1 MGYLEKFIFDP
12 DRAGVDSPTSPTLAG
27 PYFRGALI
35 RWAWHHRT
43 KSDQIDGLF
52 NYFLDGCSK
61 ENTCGKKSS
70 CHNWELNP
78 FLLLVKQV
86 H

>member
-1 MGYLEKFIFDP
+1 MNTHTFGGGACEHTHSVEGQVNSVN
-12 DRAGVDSPTSPTLAG
+12 RAGVDSPTLAG

-35 RWAWHHRT
+35 RWAWHHR
-43 KSDQIDGLF
+43 
-52 NYFLDGCSK
+52 
-61 ENTCGKKSS
+61 KKSS